1 MEKVEDNLKQP
12 YFITV
17 VSIFTS
23 AFSEALHFTKQTDT
37 FKRVCTKVEETKSH
51 IYGNFP
57 VFIVKS
63 IEAILKGKEIATK
76 AINKAEKIFY
86 KKFPPE
92 VRAHYLGVGY
102 SAIGTVKKFLIKGQS
117 YLIQAIQTESE
128 SDSPDSDSDDSK
140 REMSHLDILEGN
152 LTDYNSEEDS
162 DYVPPVER
170 ESDVDSLE
178 FLASSEEDPEEL
190 NELNSE
196 NDEITVEIA
205 RRIFGERERA
215 LKEGTPSK

>member
-102 SAIGTVKKFLIKGQS
+102 SAIG
-117 YLIQAIQTESE
+117 
-128 SDSPDSDSDDSK
+128 
-140 REMSHLDILEGN
+140 N

-205 RRIFGERERA
+205 RRIFGERESA